1 MASNAMSVG
10 VMVTFGLNVPIYKVM
25 LSMLK
30 SDKDD
35 PEKGVNYLGFTI
47 SYKSPHESNKYAT
60 LDPHD
65 SYENESEEEV
75 DLQNTCLRS
84 FMN

>member
-1 MASNAMSVG
+1 M
-10 VMVTFGLNVPIYKVM
+10 
-25 LSMLK
+25 
-30 SDKDD
+30 
-35 PEKGVNYLGFTI
+35 I
-47 SYKSPHESNKYAT
+47 SYKSPNESNKYAT

-65 SYENESEEEV
+65 SYENESKEEV